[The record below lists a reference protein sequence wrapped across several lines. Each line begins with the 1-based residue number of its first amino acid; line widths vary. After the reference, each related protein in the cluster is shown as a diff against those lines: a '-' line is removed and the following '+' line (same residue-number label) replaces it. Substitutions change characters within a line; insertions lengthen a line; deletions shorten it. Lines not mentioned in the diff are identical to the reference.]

1 MYSYLVL
8 FQAVRFV
15 PAERKVFTKRI
26 ALPIFRQQNS
36 SQIRMTVK
44 NHSKQI
50 ISFALMPVCGA
61 PNGSHALHMHVFFI
75 QLDLNPKAMMF
86 CRREQVIVNFE
97 PRLFFHSSI
106 DAAKIGKK
114 VETAFRPTL

>member
-1 MYSYLVL
+1 
-8 FQAVRFV
+8 
-15 PAERKVFTKRI
+15 
-26 ALPIFRQQNS
+26 
-36 SQIRMTVK
+36 MTVK

-50 ISFALMPVCGA
+50 VSFALMPVCGA

-114 VETAFRPTL
+114 VETAFRPTLKKRADRVDEFLRNNNGGFTKCLDYLTQPFWVFTL